1 VGALVPCDVASCC
14 GPKRARAALVRL
26 FSCVCPDMFG
36 HLDLAHCA
44 VLALVVVAF
53 VWFVPT
59 MRSHVLRQM
68 ALPRAAILAKLTLVR
83 LFACVRLGVPR

>member
-1 VGALVPCDVASCC
+1 
-14 GPKRARAALVRL
+14 
-26 FSCVCPDMFG
+26 MFG